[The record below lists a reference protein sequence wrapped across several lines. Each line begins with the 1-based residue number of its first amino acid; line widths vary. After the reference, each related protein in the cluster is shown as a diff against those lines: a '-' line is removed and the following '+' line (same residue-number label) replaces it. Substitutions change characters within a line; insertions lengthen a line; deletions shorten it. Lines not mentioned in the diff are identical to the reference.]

1 MSWLKSA
8 LSALLSLL
16 KPALA
21 ELYTLTAK
29 NVATEVLDLINDPE
43 LQHKALAAVKAAAA
57 GGLKGNDA
65 FDAAFNALTAELKAE
80 GKELATNVT
89 DTLIQNAYCV
99 FKNAV
104 LPAAV
109 QTAPEA

>member
-1 MSWLKSA
+1 MNWIKETLSSLWRWLKP
-8 LSALLSLL
+8 
-16 KPALA
+16 KLA
-21 ELYTLTAK
+21 KLFVLTAK
-29 NVATEVLDLINDPE
+29 NVAQEVLDLINDAE

-80 GKELATNVT
+80 GKELATNIR

-99 FKNAV
+99 FKN
-104 LPAAV
+104 
-109 QTAPEA
+109 TKTE